1 MFGISAFRS
10 ADARAAYLQ
19 LCDAALSITTIAVT
33 ESDIETSFGR
43 IQEPWRLEGP
53 LRWPRRCWRRPGAP
67 SGGSTPKPLKLK
79 RVGQIAGIAAA
90 VTRRR

>member
-19 LCDAALSITTIAVT
+19 LCDAALSITTVT

-53 LRWPRRCWRRPGAP
+53 LRWPRRRWRRPGAP